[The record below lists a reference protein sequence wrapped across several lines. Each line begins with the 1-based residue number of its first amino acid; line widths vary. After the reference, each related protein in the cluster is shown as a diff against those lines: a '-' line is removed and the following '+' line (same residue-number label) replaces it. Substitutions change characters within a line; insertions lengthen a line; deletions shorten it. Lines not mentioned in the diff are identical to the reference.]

1 MRGRYLCCIC
11 CLLLL
16 WFALLELV
24 RGGTRDADPPP
35 VPEGL
40 QIRVS
45 GTVYRREFSKTN
57 QRIYL
62 KDISFSLQSA
72 GSWPKL
78 KNWDN
83 NRVIAYLKEPC
94 GTPLGSRVQVL
105 GICAYPSVQ
114 KNPGCFDARD
124 YYGSMGVGMFV
135 RRAEVLSVDGGRWPI
150 RSAIADLRDFCRE
163 RLERAGEDTDAGI
176 LSAMLLGDKGML
188 DGEIKDLYQNAGL
201 IHLLAISG
209 LHISITG
216 MALYRLLRR
225 AGLPFGA
232 CGVLAGSAMA
242 AYACMTGYP
251 VSAVR
256 AVLMFLIFL
265 LSQAAG
271 RTYDPPTSLAV
282 SGAVI
287 LLGNSRAVGQA
298 GFLLSFGA
306 VCGVL
311 LSGVWKSRPLRESS
325 LGVSLGVQLATV
337 PLTAYFYYQLPLYA
351 VLINLCIL
359 WTVPFIL
366 ASGIAGMAAA
376 ACSVSSGKFLLAPA
390 HYLLR
395 AIEFVCQ
402 KAQRLPFSS
411 IIVGKPQFSGIL
423 AYYVVWAAF
432 LYLCQM
438 SEKKREHFG
447 FFGKMIKID
456 LIKLLFASILLV
468 GVLSGRGGDGL
479 TATFLDVGQGD
490 GCCIQNENRTVW
502 MIDGGSSSESA
513 LADYTLE
520 PFLKSRG
527 IGRVDYWMISH
538 YDKDHVSGLLEIL
551 RGYERGMDGGNAAGI
566 TVGTILLPGVRE
578 PSELGDELLSLARA
592 CKIPV
597 RGLLQGDR
605 IEDGDMEVR
614 ILAPAKD
621 GVYENSNAASVVA
634 QVSYGGFDALFTG
647 DVEGGGELSLVQSG
661 LLEDVDVLKVA
672 HHGSRNSTG
681 AEFLRQTK
689 PELCVISCG
698 EENSYGHPHGELL
711 MRLADCNS
719 RVARTDLQ
727 GAVEVRATKDGYTAE
742 SFLRAD
748 AQ

>member
-1 MRGRYLCCIC
+1 MRGRHLCRIC

-16 WFALLELV
+16 WFALSGLIRKETGEQPV
-24 RGGTRDADPPP
+24 SP
-35 VPEGL
+35 VPEGETV
-40 QIRVS
+40 RVS
-45 GTVYRREFSKTN
+45 GTVYRREFSKTD

-62 KDISFSLQSA
+62 KDISFYLTPA
-72 GSWPKL
+72 GSWPEL
-78 KNWDN
+78 KDWDN
-83 NRVIAYLKEPC
+83 NRVIVYLKEPC
-94 GTPLGSRVQVL
+94 GVSLGSRVQVL
-105 GICAYPSVQ
+105 GTCAYPDEHR
-114 KNPGCFDARD
+114 NPGCFDARD

-135 RRAEVLSVDGGRWPI
+135 RRAEVLSKDGGRWPV
-150 RSAIADLRDFCRE
+150 RGAIADLRDFCRKQ
-163 RLERAGEDTDAGI
+163 LERAGEDADAGI
-176 LSAMLLGDKGML
+176 LSAMLLGDKGNL
-188 DGEIKDLYQNAGL
+188 DAGIKDLYKDAG
-201 IHLLAISG
+201 IVHLLAISG
-209 LHISITG
+209 LHISLTG
-216 MALYRLLRR
+216 MALYRLLRK

-232 CGVLAGSAMA
+232 CGGLVGSLMIG
-242 AYACMTGYP
+242 YACMTGYP

-256 AVLMFLIFL
+256 AVLMFLLFL
-265 LSQAAG
+265 LSQVTG
-271 RTYDPPTSLAV
+271 RTYDLPTGLAV
-282 SGAVI
+282 SGAAI

-311 LSGVWKSRPLRESS
+311 LSGVWKSRPLCGTS
-325 LGVSLGVQLATV
+325 LGVSLGVQLVTA
-337 PLTAYFYYQLPLYA
+337 PLLAWFYYQVPIYS

-359 WTVPFIL
+359 WMVPFIL

-376 ACSVSSGKFLLAPA
+376 ACSVSAGKFLLAPA
-390 HYLLR
+390 HYLLG
-395 AIEFVCQ
+395 AIEVVCQ
-402 KAQRLPFSS
+402 KARLLPFAAA
-411 IIVGKPQFSGIL
+411 VTGKPRIERIIL
-423 AYYVVWAAF
+423 YYAVLAAF
-432 LYLCQM
+432 LYVCGL
-438 SEKKREHFG
+438 SEKKEGEFG
-447 FFGKMIKID
+447 FFGKIIKID
-456 LIKLLFASILLV
+456 LIKLLFASILLI
-468 GVLSGRGGDGL
+468 GVLQRSDDGL

-490 GCCIQNENRTVW
+490 GCCIQNEDRTVW

-513 LADYTLE
+513 LTDYTLE

-527 IGRVDYWMISH
+527 IGRVDCWMISH

-597 RGLLQGDR
+597 RRLLQGDR

-621 GVYENSNAASVVA
+621 GAYENSNAASVVA

-647 DVEGGGELSLVQSG
+647 DVEGGGELALVQSG

-681 AEFLRQTK
+681 AEFLRLTK

-711 MRLADCNS
+711 ARLADCNS
-719 RVARTDLQ
+719 QVARTDLQ

-742 SFLRAD
+742 SFLCAD